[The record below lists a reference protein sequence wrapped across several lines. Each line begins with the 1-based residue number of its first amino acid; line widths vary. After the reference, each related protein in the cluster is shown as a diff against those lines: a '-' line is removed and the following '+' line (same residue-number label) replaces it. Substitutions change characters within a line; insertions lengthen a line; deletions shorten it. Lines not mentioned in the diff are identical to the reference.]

1 MLYVVTKM
9 ILLIGLLCIT
19 LFIILKILNRKK
31 GVGQLNSSNSL
42 IKILDSRW
50 IAPQKY
56 ISIVDIGGELFALG
70 VSESQI
76 TLLTKIEN
84 KEWAQKISE
93 VKELKSSPLFNIQR
107 ALFQGDYWKAL
118 LRRSN
123 ER

>member
-9 ILLIGLLCIT
+9 ILLIGLLCVT

-31 GVGQLNSSNSL
+31 RVGQLNSSNSL

-93 VKELKSSPLFNIQR
+93 VKELKSSPLFNIQG
-107 ALFQGDYWKAL
+107 ALFRGDYWRAL
-118 LRRSN
+118 LRRPN
-123 ER
+123 GG

>member
-9 ILLIGLLCIT
+9 ILLIGLLCVT

-31 GVGQLNSSNSL
+31 RVGQLNSSNSL

-93 VKELKSSPLFNIQR
+93 VKELKSSPLFNIQG
-107 ALFQGDYWKAL
+107 ALFRGDYWRAL
-118 LRRSN
+118 LRRSDG
-123 ER
+123 R